1 LQAEEAVNVQ
11 RNAILDNPEAVAIR
25 ALGFIASR
33 HNELGRFLSG
43 TGLSSAEL
51 QRRPAN
57 PRYLTA
63 ILDFLIKDETTLQ
76 EFSRAVDLPPEAA
89 YEARRLV
96 GHVPARDVSLV
107 PAAKDS

>member
-1 LQAEEAVNVQ
+1 VQ
-11 RNAILDNPEAVAIR
+11 HNAILDTPEAVAIR

-33 HNELGRFLSG
+33 HNELGRFLSR

-51 QRRPAN
+51 HRRPAN

-63 ILDFLIKDETTLQ
+63 ILDFLITDETTLQ
-76 EFSRAVDLPPEAA
+76 EFARTVDLPPEAA

-96 GHVPARDVSLV
+96 GHAPAPEAVLV
-107 PAAKDS
+107 PAAKAS

>member
-1 LQAEEAVNVQ
+1 M
-11 RNAILDNPEAVAIR
+11 DNPEAVAIR

-33 HNELGRFLSG
+33 HNELDRFLSG

-51 QRRPAN
+51 TRRPAN

-63 ILDFLIKDETTLQ
+63 ILDFLIRDETTLQ
-76 EFSRAVDLPPEAA
+76 EFARAVDLPPEAA

-96 GHVPARDVSLV
+96 GHEPQRQPVLAPAG
-107 PAAKDS
+107 KDS

>member
-1 LQAEEAVNVQ
+1 MH
-11 RNAILDNPEAVAIR
+11 RNAILDNPEAVAMR

-33 HNELGRFLSG
+33 HNELDRFLSR
-43 TGLSSAEL
+43 TGLSPADL
-51 QRRPAN
+51 NRRPAN

-76 EFSRAVDLPPEAA
+76 EFARTVDLPPEAA

-96 GHVPARDVSLV
+96 GHGPAAAAAVLV
-107 PAAKDS
+107 PAGKNA

>member
-1 LQAEEAVNVQ
+1 MQ

-33 HNELGRFLSG
+33 HNELGRFLSR
-43 TGLSSAEL
+43 TGFSSAEL

-63 ILDFLIKDETTLQ
+63 ILDFLITDETTLQ
-76 EFSRAVDLPPEAA
+76 EFARTVDLPPEAA

-96 GHVPARDVSLV
+96 GHAPARSASLV
-107 PAAKDS
+107 LAAKDS

>member
-1 LQAEEAVNVQ
+1 LSQEEAVDVQ
-11 RNAILDNPEAVAIR
+11 RNAILDNPEAVAMR

-33 HNELGRFLSG
+33 HNELGRFLLH
-43 TGLSSAEL
+43 TGLSRAEL
-51 QRRPAN
+51 HRRPAN

-63 ILDFLIKDETTLQ
+63 ILDFLITDERTLQ
-76 EFSRAVDLPPEAA
+76 EFARTVDLPPEAA

-96 GHVPARDVSLV
+96 GHEPAREAALV

>member
-1 LQAEEAVNVQ
+1 MQ

-33 HNELGRFLSG
+33 SNELGRFLSR

-51 QRRPAN
+51 NRKPAN

-63 ILDFLIKDETTLQ
+63 ILDFLITDETTLQ
-76 EFSRAVDLPPEAA
+76 EFARTVDLPPEAA

-96 GHVPARDVSLV
+96 GHTPVRTAFLV
-107 PAAKDS
+107 PASKDS

>member
-1 LQAEEAVNVQ
+1 MQ
-11 RNAILDNPEAVAIR
+11 RNAILDNPEAVAMR

-33 HNELGRFLSG
+33 HKQLDRFLSR
-43 TGLSSAEL
+43 TGLSSADL
-51 QRRPAN
+51 NRRPAN

-76 EFSRAVDLPPEAA
+76 EFARAVDLPPEAA

-96 GHVPARDVSLV
+96 GHGPGPQAAVLV
-107 PAAKDS
+107 PAGKNA

>member
-1 LQAEEAVNVQ
+1 M
-11 RNAILDNPEAVAIR
+11 DNPEAVAIR

-33 HNELGRFLSG
+33 HNELDRFLSR

-51 QRRPAN
+51 TRRPAN

-63 ILDFLIKDETTLQ
+63 ILDFLIRDETTLQ
-76 EFSRAVDLPPEAA
+76 EFARAVDLPPEAA

-96 GHVPARDVSLV
+96 GLPPREAALVS
-107 PAAKDS
+107 AAKDS